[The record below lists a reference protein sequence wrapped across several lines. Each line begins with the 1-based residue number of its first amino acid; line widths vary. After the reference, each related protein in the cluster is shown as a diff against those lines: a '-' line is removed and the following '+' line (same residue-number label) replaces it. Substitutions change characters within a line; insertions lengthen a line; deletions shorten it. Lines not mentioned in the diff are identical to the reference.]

1 MAVSAATCHLE
12 TFGLCLTCACGAEQY
27 YAGVDAHTYICNTC
41 AAHYRIVQTPAGY
54 AVEEVDV

>member
-1 MAVSAATCHLE
+1 MAASAATCHLE
-12 TFGLCLTCACGAEQY
+12 PYGLCLTCACGAEQY

-41 AAHYRIVQTPAGY
+41 NAHYHIAQTQAGY

>member
-12 TFGLCLTCACGAEQY
+12 PYGLSLTCACGAEQY
-27 YAGVDAHTYICNTC
+27 YTGVDAHTYICNTC
-41 AAHYRIVQTPAGY
+41 NAHYHIVQTEAGY